1 MKLDL
6 KLRQLQT
13 ITEIRQVQ
21 QLESKV
27 WKSDPIPIHQT
38 LTAVKNGGIILG
50 AFNEDELVAFSYG
63 FPGFRNGKTYLCS
76 HMLGV
81 DPEYQKLGIGYL
93 LKKKQREIALR
104 MGYQLIIWTYDPLE
118 SLNGHLNL
126 SKLNAIVGQ
135 YIENQYGVMDDS
147 LNYGLPTDRFLIE
160 WWIDSSHIKEKRN
173 QKLKVIKSSIEWTL
187 NETGMPLLKD
197 FNLSDLQK
205 KLAGEEVI
213 YLPIPSFF
221 QQIKQTNLDLAID
234 WRLKTRGLFQLLLRE
249 GWTSI
254 QLLRDE
260 QNPVSYYRFVKKST
274 LEIE

>member
-13 ITEIRQVQ
+13 ITEIKQVQ

-93 LKKKQREIALR
+93 LKKKQREIALQ

-249 GWTSI
+249 GWTSL